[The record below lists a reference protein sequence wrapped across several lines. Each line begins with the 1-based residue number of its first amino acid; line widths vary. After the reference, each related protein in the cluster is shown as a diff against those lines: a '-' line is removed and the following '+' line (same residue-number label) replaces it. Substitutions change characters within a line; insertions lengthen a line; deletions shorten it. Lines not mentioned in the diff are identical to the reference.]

1 MAAKKLTAGKKLKEE
16 LVRLATE
23 LKTAR
28 YKEDRAEKF
37 AELLNVIH
45 RL

>member
-1 MAAKKLTAGKKLKEE
+1 MAKKLTTGKKLKEE

-28 YKEDRAEKF
+28 YKTDREAIF
-37 AELLNVIH
+37 VELMNVIH

>member
-1 MAAKKLTAGKKLKEE
+1 MATKTPTAGKKLKDE

-28 YKEDRAEKF
+28 YKEDRETKF
-37 AELLNVIH
+37 TELLNAIH

>member
-1 MAAKKLTAGKKLKEE
+1 MAAKKPTAGKKLKEE

-28 YKEDRAEKF
+28 DKVTREALYT
-37 AELLNVIH
+37 ELIGIIH

>member
-1 MAAKKLTAGKKLKEE
+1 MAAKKPTAGKKLKEE
-16 LVRLATE
+16 LLRLATE

-28 YKEDRAEKF
+28 YKEAREAIYS
-37 AELLNVIH
+37 ELIGIIH

>member
-1 MAAKKLTAGKKLKEE
+1 MAAKKPTTGKKLKEE
-16 LVRLATE
+16 LLRLATE

-28 YKEDRAEKF
+28 DKEFREAIYS
-37 AELLNVIH
+37 ELIGIIH